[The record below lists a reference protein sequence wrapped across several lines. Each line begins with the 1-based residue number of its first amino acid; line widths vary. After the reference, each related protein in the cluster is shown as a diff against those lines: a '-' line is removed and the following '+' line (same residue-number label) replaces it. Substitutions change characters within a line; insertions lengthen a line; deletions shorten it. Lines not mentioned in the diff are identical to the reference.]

1 MSCLVGADGGL
12 SGGDGVGGGGDGG
25 VGGGDVGGGGGVLS
39 LRRAGGWWLCG
50 SELTWK

>member
-1 MSCLVGADGGL
+1 MSCLVGVDGGL
-12 SGGDGVGGGGDGG
+12 GGGDGG
-25 VGGGDVGGGGGVLS
+25 VGGGGVLS